1 MAGTPKAPQEDDTAY
16 LLPVSIRH
24 VLLLNI
30 GVQIALLPGA
40 NACPFEKF
48 ADSPHLRISR
58 SDRVIDTWGQACGF
72 GVSGSMEIRAVN
84 ERTQQTDTIMTLT
97 EITTVELTS
106 EEPNLL
112 TMKLPNLVDIS
123 SSTTQVG
130 DVRIAYKFTPVDD
143 PEARANFVKWKH
155 HPNDPQARDWYCR
168 NILTKMDP
176 SNRSSWNAVLGQSYP
191 ADDSTDRRYCPG

>member
-1 MAGTPKAPQEDDTAY
+1 MARTPKRPQGDNAASF
-16 LLPVSIRH
+16 LPVSIRH
-24 VLLLNI
+24 VLLLSI

-58 SDRVIDTWGQACGF
+58 SDWVIDTWGQACGF
-72 GVSGSMEIRAVN
+72 GVSGGMEIRAVN
-84 ERTQQTDTIMTLT
+84 EETQQTDTITTLT
-97 EITTVELTS
+97 DITTVELTS

-112 TMKLPNLVDIS
+112 TIKLPNLVDIS

-168 NILTKMDP
+168 NILAKMDP
-176 SNRSSWNAVLGQSYP
+176 SNQSSWNAVLGQSYP
-191 ADDSTDRRYCPG
+191 ADDSTERRYCPG